1 MEPRVPN
8 HRLRK
13 DEFVVPEN
21 TDTPLISE
29 PVLEISEDDH
39 TSPERGEKEA
49 ADKGGKEEEEEEDD
63 DLLDAGAI
71 EEDPSDASDVSG
83 AAASEQASSS
93 SSGDDAMVG
102 SHVALHSIIP
112 LFSLHTYCFNLVAAA
127 CICITQHESQRA
139 QDAAV
144 LGGGLGC
151 CTPAHALAVSFWPSL
166 PQFTLSRGCFLWIG
180 CVSLGHS
187 AACTPLT

>member
-29 PVLEISEDDH
+29 PILEISEDDH
-39 TSPERGEKEA
+39 TSPERGEEEA
-49 ADKGGKEEEEEEDD
+49 ADKGEKEEEEEEDD

-71 EEDPSDASDVSG
+71 EEDSSDASDVSG

-102 SHVALHSIIP
+102 SHVALHSIIS
-112 LFSLHTYCFNLVAAA
+112 LFSLHTYCNISSLWQLVAASF
-127 CICITQHESQRA
+127 IRVTQHGHQHA

-144 LGGGLGC
+144 SRGGGLLYT
-151 CTPAHALAVSFWPSL
+151 CTCP
-166 PQFTLSRGCFLWIG
+166 
-180 CVSLGHS
+180 
-187 AACTPLT
+187 